1 MDYYYYYLGRP
12 EHKLTHLFNL
22 VSTVPTHSSNCF
34 EVQSHDSQYIRKMRP
49 ILRHI
54 RISLSQYY

>member
-34 EVQSHDSQYIRKMRP
+34 ENTIP
-49 ILRHI
+49 
-54 RISLSQYY
+54 